1 MFISNTTIF
10 IVASVKILTLTKNM
24 LDLLDLLQRY
34 IHKNLQKSF
43 SGIKL

>member
-1 MFISNTTIF
+1 MFISSTTIF
-10 IVASVKILTLTKNM
+10 IVAFVKILTLTKNM
-24 LDLLDLLQRY
+24 LDLLQRY